1 MLFEASRDFRGHA
14 TLFFVLDVRTSDLT
28 GWGEWAIGQL
38 TDSADW
44 FRLRYLSII
53 YLSERIS

>member
-1 MLFEASRDFRGHA
+1 MKIGEICVISFIFNIMFHIDAPL
-14 TLFFVLDVRTSDLT
+14 LLILDVRTSELT

-44 FRLRYLSII
+44 FRLR
-53 YLSERIS
+53 